1 MRSSPIALR
10 LAGSLL
16 GLSLCALASAAD
28 NRITP
33 TLESIEVM
41 HHGQAVTIERG
52 QDPEAVLPEMYQ
64 KTDRGCPPYCVQPM
78 QALPGVETIGEL
90 EMLDYLARLSAGD
103 NSILIV
109 DSRTPDWV
117 LRGTIPGSVNIP
129 WNSISRDRAGALDSP
144 EKADA
149 LQQVLT
155 EQFGARLSGDNAW
168 DFSQAKTLVL
178 FCNGIWCPQSTA
190 NIKTLAEAGYPLD
203 HIKWYRGG
211 MQDWLSVGLTTVTP

>member
-10 LAGSLL
+10 LAALLL
-16 GLSLCALASAAD
+16 GLSTSALASAAD

-33 TLESIEVM
+33 TLDSIAVM
-41 HHGQAVTIERG
+41 HKGQAVSIERG
-52 QDPEAVLPEMYQ
+52 QDPEAVLPEIYQ

-103 NSILIV
+103 TSILIV

-117 LRGTIPGSVNIP
+117 LRGTIPGAVNIP

-144 EKADA
+144 READA
-149 LQQVLT
+149 LQQVMT
-155 EQFGARLSGDNAW
+155 EQFGARASEGGAW
-168 DFSQAKTLVL
+168 DFSSAKTLVL

-190 NIKTLAEAGYPLD
+190 NIKTLAEAGYPLER
-203 HIKWYRGG
+203 IKWYRGG